1 MDAMNLES
9 SKWRRSAL
17 EQDVVLD
24 DDTLRRR
31 RRNRIIVVA
40 VGIVAL
46 IILAVAFMGGK
57 KDKPAEA
64 GLSQAQNSAQAQSQ
78 RVSVIVPGRSEVA
91 RTINS
96 TGTIAA
102 RRDMPVGV
110 SGEGGMIARVLVEP
124 GQWVR
129 AGQTL
134 AVIERS
140 VQSQQAQQL
149 AASIQVAQA
158 DARLAQS
165 ELDRA
170 LALVGRGFISK
181 ADVDRKRATRDAA
194 NARVRVAQAQ
204 LGETRAR
211 IGRLDVRAP
220 TSGLVLSRSVEAGQ
234 VVSGGSGAL
243 FRIADGGQM
252 EVQAR
257 LVEADLVKVKVGSPA
272 SVNPVGTDIH
282 IQGQV
287 WQLSP
292 VVDPASRQGIARIAI
307 PYGKDVRPGGFASVS
322 LTSGSSSL
330 PLLPQSAVLS
340 DEQGNFV
347 YVVGSDNKVVRRNV
361 KIGQVDDRG
370 VSIVA
375 GLSGAERVVAS
386 AGAFLNPGDK
396 IIPMREA
403 ARP

>member
-17 EQDVVLD
+17 EKDVVLD

-31 RRNRIIVVA
+31 RRNRIIVAA

-46 IILAVAFMGGK
+46 IILAVAFLGGNK
-57 KDKPAEA
+57 EKPAEVGPPMA
-64 GLSQAQNSAQAQSQ
+64 QNGAQSQAQ
-78 RVSVIVPGRSEVA
+78 RVSVIVPGRSQVA

-110 SGEGGMIARVLVEP
+110 SGEGGMVSRVLVEP

-140 VQSQQAQQL
+140 VQAQQAQQL

-170 LALVGRGFISK
+170 MALVGRGFISK

-257 LVEADLVKVKVGSPA
+257 MVESDLVNVRVGSA
-272 SVNPVGTDIH
+272 ATVTPVGTNLH

-287 WQLSP
+287 WQVSP
-292 VVDPASRQGIARIAI
+292 VVDPASRQGIARVAI
-307 PYGKDVRPGGFASVS
+307 PYGRDVRPGGFASVT
-322 LTSGSSSL
+322 LTSGTANL

-340 DEQGNFV
+340 DERGNFV
-347 YVVGSDNKVVRRNV
+347 YIVGSDNKVSRRNV
-361 KIGQVDDRG
+361 TIGQVDDRG
-370 VSIVA
+370 VSIAA
-375 GLSGAERVVAS
+375 GLSGSERVVAS

-396 IIPMREA
+396 IVPMREA
-403 ARP
+403 ARS